1 MAASVLARPD
11 RGVIARGLGRSYGD
25 PAQNAGGTVLSLLA
39 MDRVLSVDARTG
51 LVEVEAGASLDQ
63 LMRTLLPLGLF
74 VPVTP
79 GTRQVTV
86 GGAVAADVHGKDHHA
101 SGSFC
106 DHVAWLDLLL
116 ADGSVRRVGPDADP
130 ELFWATAG
138 GMGLTGVVLRAAL
151 RMRRVETASVV
162 VDTERA
168 TDLED
173 LMDRLASGDDRYDYS
188 VAWIDCQASG
198 PRMGRAVLTRGR
210 AARLDELGRRAA
222 RDPLAFTPRS
232 LFSAPD
238 AFPSGLVNRTSVAAF
253 NELYYRRAPRE
264 RRGEVQ
270 GISPFFHPLDGVQ
283 RWHRVYGRRG
293 FVQYQFVVPFGAE
306 EAVRTAMRLLS
317 AGPVPASLAVLKR
330 FGPGNSGLLS
340 FPTPG
345 WTLAVDLP
353 VGAGTGALADRLD
366 EVVLDAGGRI
376 YLAKDSR
383 LPAASLRRMYPGLD
397 QWARVRDRVD
407 PDRVFTSDL
416 SRRLEL

>member
-1 MAASVLARPD
+1 
-11 RGVIARGLGRSYGD
+11 
-25 PAQNAGGTVLSLLA
+25 

-86 GGAVAADVHGKDHHA
+86 GGAIAADVHGKDHHA
-101 SGSFC
+101 RGSFC
-106 DHVAWLDLLL
+106 NHVASLDLLL

-138 GMGLTGVVLRAAL
+138 GMGLTGVVLRAVL
-151 RMRRVETASVV
+151 RMRQVETSSVV

-173 LMDRLASGDDRYDYS
+173 LMGRLAATDDQYDYS
-188 VAWIDCQASG
+188 VAWIDCQARG
-198 PRMGRAVLTRGR
+198 ARMGRAVLTRGR
-210 AARLDELGRRAA
+210 AARLDELPRRAA
-222 RDPLAFTPRS
+222 RDPLAFAPRS
-232 LFSAPD
+232 LLSAPD
-238 AFPSGLVNRTSVAAF
+238 VFPSGLVNRATVNAF
-253 NELYYRRAPRE
+253 DELYYRRAPRE
-264 RRGEVQ
+264 RRGQVQ

-283 RWHRVYGRRG
+283 RWHRVYGGRG

-306 EAVRTAMRLLS
+306 DAVRSALQQLS
-317 AGPVPASLAVLKR
+317 AGPVPAALAVLKR
-330 FGPGNSGLLS
+330 FGPGNPGLLS

-353 VGAGTGALADRLD
+353 AGEATGALLDRLD
-366 EVVLDAGGRI
+366 PLVLEAGGRI

-383 LPAASLRRMYPGLD
+383 LPAASLRPMYPRLD
-397 QWARVRDRVD
+397 DWSRVRDRVD